1 MNNSRQWILAAA
13 GFLALSLWV
22 GTASADGTVE
32 STTTPSTL
40 EDLNN
45 INNPPGA
52 SVVGELPPPGAGE
65 SSAGESTALVDP
77 EDSIDVGGLQ
87 GSGPLGAI
95 STGNSSAS
103 MVANSDPDAII
114 AGNSIGDNSTTG
126 DVGVYSANTGGINV
140 NFANSGNNVVM
151 QNSMA
156 VNIYLGPQQ

>member
-1 MNNSRQWILAAA
+1 MKNSRQWIFAAA

-22 GTASADGTVE
+22 GTASGDEPDTA
-32 STTTPSTL
+32 SSSL
-40 EDLNN
+40 ADLNALN
-45 INNPPGA
+45 DPDGAGAPGGSSVTDGA
-52 SVVGELPPPGAGE
+52 S
-65 SSAGESTALVDP
+65 ALIDPEPENP
-77 EDSIDVGGLQ
+77 EDSINIGGAL

-103 MVANSDPDAII
+103 MVANSDPDAIV
-114 AGNSIGDNSTTG
+114 ANNSIGDNSTTG
-126 DVGVYSANTGGINV
+126 DVGVYSANSGGINV